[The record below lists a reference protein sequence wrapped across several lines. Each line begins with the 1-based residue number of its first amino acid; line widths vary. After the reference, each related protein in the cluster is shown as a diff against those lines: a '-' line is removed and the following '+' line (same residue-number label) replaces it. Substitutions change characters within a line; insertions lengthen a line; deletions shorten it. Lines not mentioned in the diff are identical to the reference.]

1 MERID
6 TLRHPPVMEE
16 IVMLKHFLFLCSA
29 LIVVTGAPS
38 VRAADCVYRCGS
50 HEIQFTP
57 GQSVKLEVVNRTGGR
72 VSLERVLDFQPYS
85 VRPDQVIT
93 IDAQVG
99 IGDLSVVFW
108 EAAQRPIEVRLHRP
122 QTDTLQ
128 IELLPSGAINDSAVH
143 IVNDGRVMIY

>member
-1 MERID
+1 
-6 TLRHPPVMEE
+6 
-16 IVMLKHFLFLCSA
+16 MLKHLFFLSSA
-29 LIVVTGAPS
+29 LAIATATTAVQ
-38 VRAADCVYRCGS
+38 AADCVYRCGS
-50 HEIQFTP
+50 NEIQFAP
-57 GQSVKLEVVNRTGGR
+57 GQLVTLQVVNRTGGR
-72 VSLERVLDFQPYS
+72 VSLERVLDFEPYGMW
-85 VRPDQVIT
+85 PDQTIN

-122 QTDTLQ
+122 KADILQ

>member
-1 MERID
+1 MFKQLFFLSTAFVVATAVSPI
-6 TLRHPPVMEE
+6 TSPV
-16 IVMLKHFLFLCSA
+16 H
-29 LIVVTGAPS
+29 
-38 VRAADCVYRCGS
+38 AAECVYRCGS
-50 HEIQFTP
+50 NEIRFAP

-72 VSLERVLDFQPYS
+72 VSLERVLDFEPYGMW
-85 VRPDQVIT
+85 PDQVIT

-122 QTDTLQ
+122 ETDTLQ
-128 IELLPSGAINDSAVH
+128 IELLPSGAVNDSAVH